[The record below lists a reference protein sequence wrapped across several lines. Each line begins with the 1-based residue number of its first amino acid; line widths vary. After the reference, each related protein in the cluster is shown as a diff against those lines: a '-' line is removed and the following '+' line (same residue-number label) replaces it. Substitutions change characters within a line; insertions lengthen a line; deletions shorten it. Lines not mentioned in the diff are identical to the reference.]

1 MLEGKEREKRKES
14 AKARFYVH
22 NRNSFVRVL
31 DPSRVRLDQISN
43 QLIKVIKHAIRS
55 DLKLIYHT
63 ITNHKNTKNDDL
75 GKLLKLW
82 FQSKKLRENLT

>member
-55 DLKLIYHT
+55 DLKQISH
-63 ITNHKNTKNDDL
+63 NHKSQEYQEWWPRKT
-75 GKLLKLW
+75 
-82 FQSKKLRENLT
+82 FETVVSK